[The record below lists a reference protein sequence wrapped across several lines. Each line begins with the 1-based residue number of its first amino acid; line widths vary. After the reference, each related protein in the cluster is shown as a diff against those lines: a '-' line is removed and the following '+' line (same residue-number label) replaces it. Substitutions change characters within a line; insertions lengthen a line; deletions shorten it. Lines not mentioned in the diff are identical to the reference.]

1 MEKEKSLGQTMTL
14 AEACEFGWNSVRV
27 WGTDIIAFYD
37 PSDDKVY
44 VDFDEDDFNGTYE
57 ELLQKKIKLDDNWQE
72 DEDGYP
78 IVYGEF
84 VEEDEAA

>member
-14 AEACEFGWNSVRV
+14 DEACEF
-27 WGTDIIAFYD
+27 GTDIIAFYD